1 MRRFCKVAIIQTL
14 TLCVAVTSGVAG
26 MSRVERQSYLRPR
39 VITFPESAPYS
50 PQIAA
55 LGKKLFFDQRLSNSH
70 LRSCAS
76 CHNPSFGWSMP
87 GTGAHEELLEVPAH
101 GSSKP
106 SHEHHD
112 EEPLK
117 NEISQKLEQPWT
129 FPARNEATF
138 ELKPRPATDLAFA
151 TALFWDGRVNDLEE
165 QVHQS
170 LISKSELNASVPVMM
185 SHLREIEGYVHW
197 FNLLFPGEGL
207 NLRTV
212 ITSIA
217 TYERTIISGIT
228 PFDIWMSGDASAIPD
243 SAQRGFELFTGRAR
257 CSSCHSGWTFS
268 DYKKH
273 NIGLPAT
280 HNETLAKN
288 RKYTSLVTPG
298 LRNVKRR
305 APYMHNGTMKTLR
318 QVLLHYNSG
327 GTPSSEQHR
336 DIEPLNLS
344 DTELQDLEAFLLAL
358 TEERQAFKSPVL
370 PSR

>member
-1 MRRFCKVAIIQTL
+1 
-14 TLCVAVTSGVAG
+14 
-26 MSRVERQSYLRPR
+26 
-39 VITFPESAPYS
+39 
-50 PQIAA
+50 
-55 LGKKLFFDQRLSNSH
+55 
-70 LRSCAS
+70 
-76 CHNPSFGWSMP
+76 MP
-87 GTGAHEELLEVPAH
+87 GTGAHAELLEVQTVSAPK
-101 GSSKP
+101 S
-106 SHEHHD
+106 SHEHSD
-112 EEPLK
+112 EETPKTQSTLK
-117 NEISQKLEQPWT
+117 TKQLNS
-129 FPARNEATF
+129 FPVRDEAAF

-151 TALFWDGRVNDLEE
+151 TTLFWDGRVTDLEE

-170 LISKSELNASVPVMM
+170 LISKRELNVNVPVMM
-185 SHLREIEGYVHW
+185 SHLRDIEGYVHW
-197 FNLLFPGEGL
+197 FNLLFPDEGL

-318 QVLLHYNSG
+318 QVLQHYNTG
-327 GTPSSEQHR
+327 GKQSSEQHR
-336 DIEPLNLS
+336 EIVPLNLS